1 MTLAIRAEGL
11 AKRYRLGGH
20 RPGRL
25 LYEEIG
31 ARLRRRS
38 APPGDRPDGWIWALS
53 DVSFEVAEGEV
64 VGVVGRNGAGKS
76 TLLRVLSRITEPTS
90 GRAEVR
96 GRLASLLEVGTGF
109 HPELTGRENVFLNG
123 AILGLGRREIAARFD
138 EIVAFAEVERFLD
151 TPVKHYSS
159 GMFMRLA
166 FAVAAHLEPDVLVV
180 DEVLAVGD
188 AAFQRKCLG
197 RMESIAESGRTVLF
211 VSHNLAAVRTL
222 CASVLVLEG
231 GRAVFRGPVEEGLAR
246 YERQLASGGGEL
258 ERAAF
263 SGPLA
268 SELVLERL
276 RLRQAGREVAAVD
289 PGLPL
294 ELLLEGRAEHDFR
307 SLDLAIALFRDGFRL
322 FTCHDGPS
330 GQPLGAG
337 RFESR
342 FELPPNLLR
351 PGVYTVGAGGQRPGL
366 GGWVWAD
373 DVTRLEVSE
382 RGAMEIDGRDLGA
395 LTVTYAGSRRGVVEE
410 RVSPARP

>member
-1 MTLAIRAEGL
+1 VTLVALAVRAEGL
-11 AKRYRLGGH
+11 SKRYRLGGH
-20 RPGRL
+20 RPARL
-25 LYEEIG
+25 LYEEIA
-31 ARLRRRS
+31 ARLRGRRS
-38 APPGDRPDGWIWALS
+38 SPGDRADGWIWALS
-53 DVSFEVAEGEV
+53 DVSFEVEVGDV

-76 TLLRVLSRITEPTS
+76 TLLRVLSRITDPTS

-222 CASVLVLEG
+222 CASVLLLEN

-246 YERQLASGGGEL
+246 YERALGGAGGDL
-258 ERAAF
+258 EQAAF
-263 SGPLA
+263 AGPLA
-268 SELVLERL
+268 SELVFVRL
-276 RLRQAGREVAAVD
+276 GLRQNGHEVARVD

-294 ELLLEGRAEHDFR
+294 EIVLEGRAERDFR
-307 SLDLAIALFRDGFRL
+307 SLDLAVALFRDGCRL
-322 FTCHDGPS
+322 FTCHDGPTGRPLAS
-330 GQPLGAG
+330 GP
-337 RFESR
+337 FESR
-342 FELPPNLLR
+342 FELPASLLR
-351 PGVYTVGAGGQRPGL
+351 PGVYTVGAGAQQAGL
-366 GGWVWAD
+366 GGWTWAD
-373 DVTRLEVSE
+373 DIVRIEVSDRYAE
-382 RGAMEIDGRDLGA
+382 GSDARDIGA
-395 LTVTYAGSRRGVVEE
+395 LSVSYRGSRR
-410 RVSPARP
+410 S